1 MSDIQM
7 AKERIEAIYT
17 LLRLCPEDVY
27 NKIFKIRGIT
37 IRNKISIVAATLKDQ
52 KFLESKKI
60 DMKTRNRLIKRA
72 AKSLEEYVAKYTI
85 KNMEQVQWFFYLKI
99 VIENFTLI

>member
-72 AKSLEEYVAKYTI
+72 AKPAPEVVVNQRHLVNCRQVA
-85 KNMEQVQWFFYLKI
+85 VGPAALS
-99 VIENFTLI
+99 